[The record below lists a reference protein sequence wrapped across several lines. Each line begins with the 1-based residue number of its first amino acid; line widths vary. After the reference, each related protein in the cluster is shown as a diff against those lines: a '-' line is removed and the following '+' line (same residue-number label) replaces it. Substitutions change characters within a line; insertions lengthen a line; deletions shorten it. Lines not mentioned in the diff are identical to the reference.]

1 MLQRLLSWGKD
12 DRERELRQLTRTVKK
27 TMQMQKREVR
37 GISDILFTVG
47 RKECTAF
54 KEKNDSRRALGES
67 YFVRVKNDI
76 GSKEKMVIIWKKMSV
91 KKDDFL
97 TDLVLASTQPN
108 HPCFFFGD
116 KQGYRLV
123 VHSDMRGMRAADPT
137 LCLWFK
143 KEPGRSRFISDIR
156 VSFDQIQ
163 IADLA
168 RKNYEMLPI
177 CLSQFG
183 LGYANIW
190 ILWTSSQIVR
200 LTDSDHIEK
209 ELKDYSAMLD
219 RNPDDKVLAKM
230 VEQCKFRL
238 REAQLAEEDHAK
250 DIPGDDLTYTREFL
264 ALRSPELGK
273 MRATFRKSIDFD
285 RDARISVEDYCLFVR
300 EPLSMTP
307 LIRQIFALSA
317 PANGK
322 VGKYPASDSTP
333 TMDVGAT
340 LKATAVFCMLSASD
354 LMKFIFTWYDT
365 KGYGVIENKAFLNLM
380 AMFHPRHRD
389 DVVLRA
395 LKEMDLPPEGKMPF
409 HKFESD
415 CKKFPHLLYPAFRVQ
430 EWVRWFRYVSCC
442 LVALLPSDNV
452 CLSCLTTFLLIRD
465 PKMRKR
471 FFGSRWWKRKLAR
484 YAEAKERLEQ
494 ERRQV
499 QEHVSSS
506 RTHLLW
512 HVALSRGVEIRCL
525 FRVAAMIPLYLSKGL
540 STNHRNGSVD
550 VAVSK
555 NFCCSAFTATC
566 HN

>member
-1 MLQRLLSWGKD
+1 
-12 DRERELRQLTRTVKK
+12 
-27 TMQMQKREVR
+27 
-37 GISDILFTVG
+37 
-47 RKECTAF
+47 
-54 KEKNDSRRALGES
+54 
-67 YFVRVKNDI
+67 
-76 GSKEKMVIIWKKMSV
+76 
-91 KKDDFL
+91 
-97 TDLVLASTQPN
+97 
-108 HPCFFFGD
+108 
-116 KQGYRLV
+116 
-123 VHSDMRGMRAADPT
+123 
-137 LCLWFK
+137 
-143 KEPGRSRFISDIR
+143 
-156 VSFDQIQ
+156 
-163 IADLA
+163 
-168 RKNYEMLPI
+168 
-177 CLSQFG
+177 
-183 LGYANIW
+183 
-190 ILWTSSQIVR
+190 
-200 LTDSDHIEK
+200 
-209 ELKDYSAMLD
+209 
-219 RNPDDKVLAKM
+219 
-230 VEQCKFRL
+230 
-238 REAQLAEEDHAK
+238 
-250 DIPGDDLTYTREFL
+250 
-264 ALRSPELGK
+264 
-273 MRATFRKSIDFD
+273 
-285 RDARISVEDYCLFVR
+285 
-300 EPLSMTP
+300 MTP

-409 HKFESD
+409 HKFESN

-430 EWVRWFRYVSCC
+430 ERVRWFRCVSCC
-442 LVALLPSDNV
+442 PVALLPSDNV